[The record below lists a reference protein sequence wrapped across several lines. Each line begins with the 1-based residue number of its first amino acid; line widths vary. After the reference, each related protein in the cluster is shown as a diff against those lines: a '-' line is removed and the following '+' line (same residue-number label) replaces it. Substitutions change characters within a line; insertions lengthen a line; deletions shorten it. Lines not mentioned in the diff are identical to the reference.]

1 MKNRCINQIYIIVC
15 YYNII
20 YLKWDGKKGKILMIK
35 YNDKIRYI
43 LTFKALDLLKL
54 SVIVVCFFK
63 EESCEIS

>member
-1 MKNRCINQIYIIVC
+1 
-15 YYNII
+15 
-20 YLKWDGKKGKILMIK
+20 MIK